1 MSQEEQIEQMRTWFF
16 EHYDDPANLLPY
28 ESREGGYIP
37 IYGPLEYTD
46 EILYSQFGGEV
57 DEDVIKELI
66 DELDEL
72 NQWSPLPDDSWYP
85 DEDYSDIVF
94 YDTET
99 IIENTFASLK
109 NIEDQIAIAGQM
121 GEYSEDFMRMLFA
134 RIYAIIESFLFDFF
148 VNYSLENIEKTIPVL
163 DKITH
168 FKRHP
173 ISLQELNSL
182 KDSEDIDKD
191 IKKLMKERISFSAL
205 GFIWHR
211 FDDVCK
217 LYKKFGFEI
226 TTTELKQH
234 LDIRNDIV
242 HRDGRKK
249 EDMSQKHFIEAVR
262 LKELIIESRQIVE
275 TIKLCSVNTESN
287 SDF

>member
-1 MSQEEQIEQMRTWFF
+1 
-16 EHYDDPANLLPY
+16 
-28 ESREGGYIP
+28 
-37 IYGPLEYTD
+37 
-46 EILYSQFGGEV
+46 
-57 DEDVIKELI
+57 
-66 DELDEL
+66 
-72 NQWSPLPDDSWYP
+72 
-85 DEDYSDIVF
+85 
-94 YDTET
+94 
-99 IIENTFASLK
+99 
-109 NIEDQIAIAGQM
+109 
-121 GEYSEDFMRMLFA
+121 
-134 RIYAIIESFLFDFF
+134 
-148 VNYSLENIEKTIPVL
+148 
-163 DKITH
+163 
-168 FKRHP
+168 
-173 ISLQELNSL
+173 
-182 KDSEDIDKD
+182 
-191 IKKLMKERISFSAL
+191 MKERISFSSL

-275 TIKLCSVNTESN
+275 TIKFCSVNTESN